1 MRKDNEVRDK
11 NVEALSKEV
20 GQLAADM
27 SKRDPGKLPSDTTIN
42 PQHQQSSSR
51 NSRNVQINQV
61 SILRN
66 GKVYDNKVGTPPQ
79 FVEGVVEDLGSDDS
93 EDEQEFV
100 ELNKTPKPAL
110 EKEKNKNKS
119 VLINNSNQVVEKG
132 VEGNTIPFPA
142 ALIDP
147 GKKKTV
153 NKRGPQSDE
162 MWEVFKQV
170 KINLPLLD
178 AIKQIPAYAKYLK
191 DMCTQKRNHKIPK
204 KLDMPADVSAIISGT
219 LPEKL
224 QDPGAPIISIQVG
237 DFQMTRALLDL
248 GASVS
253 ILPGSLYDQYEFGPL
268 KKADTTVVLAD
279 LTPKLPRGVLTDVI
293 VKVNEF
299 YYPVDFLVLAYVFV
313 DKTKQP
319 TVILGIPF
327 LATSDSQINCRTST
341 VDMTFGNRKMR
352 LSVFGNVSNP
362 NVSDECFMADIID
375 GRVPPYIPND
385 EGDESMVECALFG
398 RLYSETVKELEEEDA
413 KV

>member
-1 MRKDNEVRDK
+1 MDAIKAVQEEVKVMRKENEVRDK
-11 NVEALSKEV
+11 TMEALSKQV

-51 NSRNVQINQV
+51 NARNVQINQV

-100 ELNKTPKPAL
+100 ELNKTPNTAL

-162 MWEVFKQV
+162 M
-170 KINLPLLD
+170 
-178 AIKQIPAYAKYLK
+178 
-191 DMCTQKRNHKIPK
+191 
-204 KLDMPADVSAIISGT
+204 
-219 LPEKL
+219 
-224 QDPGAPIISIQVG
+224 
-237 DFQMTRALLDL
+237 
-248 GASVS
+248 
-253 ILPGSLYDQYEFGPL
+253 
-268 KKADTTVVLAD
+268 
-279 LTPKLPRGVLTDVI
+279 
-293 VKVNEF
+293 
-299 YYPVDFLVLAYVFV
+299 
-313 DKTKQP
+313 
-319 TVILGIPF
+319 
-327 LATSDSQINCRTST
+327 
-341 VDMTFGNRKMR
+341 
-352 LSVFGNVSNP
+352 
-362 NVSDECFMADIID
+362 
-375 GRVPPYIPND
+375 
-385 EGDESMVECALFG
+385 
-398 RLYSETVKELEEEDA
+398 
-413 KV
+413 